1 MIILISNDDGINSPG
16 LRALEKALQD
26 IGQVWVVA
34 PDRERNAIGRALT
47 LHRPLRVEKISARR
61 FAVNGTPSD
70 CVNLAINGLLPAKPS
85 LLVSGINKGA
95 NLGDDVSYSGT
106 ISAAFEATLLGVP
119 AFAISLAAR
128 SNFKFQPSALFA
140 KKLAQRVLRYGLS
153 SDTFLNVNVPDT
165 KGRAIRTC
173 RITRQ
178 GKSIYDNSVIEKVDP
193 RGVKYYWIGGNE
205 IKFQLV
211 DESDFQ
217 AISHCVISITPL
229 KTDHTNY
236 AFIDALK
243 KWKI

>member
-1 MIILISNDDGINSPG
+1 MILLLSNDDGINSQG
-16 LRALEKALQD
+16 LKTLEKTLQD
-26 IGQVWVVA
+26 IAQIWVVA

-47 LHRPLRVEKISARR
+47 LHRPLRVNKIAARR

-70 CVNLAINGLLPAKPS
+70 CVSLAINGLLPEKPD
-85 LLVSGINKGA
+85 LVVSGINKGA

-106 ISAAFEATLLGVP
+106 ISAAFEATVQGVP

-128 SNFKFQPSALFA
+128 NNFKFQPSALFA
-140 KKLAQRVLRYGLS
+140 KKIARVLLRHRLPL
-153 SDTFLNVNVPDT
+153 DTFLNINVPDT
-165 KGRAIRTC
+165 NGREVTTC
-173 RITRQ
+173 AITRM

-193 RGVKYYWIGGNE
+193 RGGKYYWIGGKE
-205 IKFQLV
+205 IKFQPV

-217 AISHCVISITPL
+217 AIADGVISITPL

-236 AFIDALK
+236 AFIETLK

>member
-1 MIILISNDDGINSPG
+1 MILLLTNDDGINSLG
-16 LRALEKALQD
+16 LKALEKALQN

-47 LHRPLRVEKISARR
+47 LHRPLRVDKIAPRR

-70 CVNLAINGLLPAKPS
+70 CVSLAINGLLPEKPK
-85 LLVSGINKGA
+85 LVVSGINKGA

-106 ISAAFEATLLGVP
+106 ISAAFEATVQGVP

-140 KKLAQRVLRYGLS
+140 EKMARVLLRHRLPP
-153 SDTFLNVNVPDT
+153 DTFLNINVPDT
-165 KGRAIRTC
+165 SGRKTGTC
-173 RITRQ
+173 AITRM
-178 GKSIYDNSVIEKVDP
+178 GKSIYDNSVIEKTDP
-193 RGVKYYWIGGNE
+193 RGGKYYWIGGNE
-205 IKFQLV
+205 IKFQPV

-217 AISHCVISITPL
+217 AIANGVISITPL

-236 AFIDALK
+236 AFINTLK